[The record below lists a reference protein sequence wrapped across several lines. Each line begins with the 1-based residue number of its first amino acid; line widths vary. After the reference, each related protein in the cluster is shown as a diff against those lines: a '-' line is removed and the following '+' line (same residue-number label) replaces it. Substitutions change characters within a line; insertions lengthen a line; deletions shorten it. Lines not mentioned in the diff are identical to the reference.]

1 MAALVDVSL
10 LPALVALL
18 EEQNV
23 SKAAARLAVTQP
35 AMSRTLSKLRTAT
48 GDELLTRAGRGLV
61 RTTRASTL
69 LPAAQAAL
77 SAATSVLSTTT
88 PFAPATATGA
98 VTVALGDDLQAMFGA
113 GLSSTLH
120 AQAPHLDLRLR
131 GLSLATVEFLRTG
144 AVDVAIVPE
153 LPKGLPDLS
162 DFVVKRL
169 YQRRFVTVSQRR
181 KRFSLDAFC
190 AADHVLV
197 SPAGDDAG
205 SVDASLK
212 MRGRRRRV
220 AVTVSGFL
228 PALALLQARAD
239 LVATLP
245 RDLVQTLAPTLTTSP
260 CPTPLE
266 PVELSLVW
274 HARQTSDARHRFVRD
289 VVTSTVQTLL
299 RAAAEQTAR

>member
-1 MAALVDVSL
+1 MATPPVDVSL

-35 AMSRTLSKLRTAT
+35 AMSRTLAKLRAAT
-48 GDELLTRAGRGLV
+48 GDELLTRAGRGV
-61 RTTRASTL
+61 MRTTHAATL

-77 SAATSVLSTTT
+77 QAATAVLSTTI
-88 PFAPATATGA
+88 PFAPVTATGA

-113 GLSSTLH
+113 ALLSTL
-120 AQAPHLDLRLR
+120 QARAPKLDVRLR
-131 GLSLATVEFLRTG
+131 GLSLGTVEHLRTG

-169 YQRRFVTVSQRR
+169 YQRRFATVSQRPTR
-181 KRFSLDAFC
+181 LSLDAFC
-190 AADHVLV
+190 AAHHVLV
-197 SPAGDDAG
+197 SPAGDDVG

-212 MRGRRRRV
+212 KRGRRRRV
-220 AVTVSGFL
+220 VVTVAGFL
-228 PALALLQARAD
+228 PALALLQARDD

-260 CPTPLE
+260 CPTPLD
-266 PVELSLVW
+266 PVDISLVW

-289 VVTSTVQTLL
+289 VVSSTVQAVL
-299 RAAAEQTAR
+299 RAATTQTA